1 MKPGPTTTLATI
13 AAAAG
18 CSVSTVSRA
27 LRDSPA
33 LPARTIGRIKRLARR
48 LNYQTNPLVTEV
60 MRHLRGGHL
69 AASRGTVAYLV
80 FGGTRNE
87 WRQHLTFVGFFEG
100 AQVRARE
107 LGFSLEEFWAD
118 DPAMSP
124 ARLSQILRAR
134 GITGVLVGPSPG
146 LPAAPR
152 LDWGDFAP
160 VKVGVP
166 FLDLP
171 LPCAVS
177 NHYRGMLRVIDR
189 LNALGYRRLGLV
201 LQEHQ
206 NIKTSALWLA
216 PLAYHEQHLRPGD
229 RVAPLV
235 MKRWREADF
244 ARWFRTHRPE
254 VVIGLRSELITWLVH
269 LGKQV
274 PADVGFVHLDRC
286 TEPGNYA
293 GIDQKPREVGAAAV
307 DMVVNRLL
315 ANERNL
321 QPAPRQLLVEGVWVH
336 GPTVRRLRAA
346 KSSKC

>member
-1 MKPGPTTTLATI
+1 MEPKPAANLAAI

-27 LRDSPA
+27 LRRSPV
-33 LPARTIGRIKRLARR
+33 LPGRTIQRIQRIANRLGYR
-48 LNYQTNPLVTEV
+48 TNPLVTQV
-60 MRHLRGGHL
+60 MRHMRGAHI
-69 AASRGTVAYLV
+69 ASSRGTLAYLA
-80 FGGTRNE
+80 FGPTGDAWQR
-87 WRQHLTFVGFFEG
+87 HLTFVGFFEG
-100 AQVRARE
+100 ARARAME
-107 LGFSLEEFWAD
+107 LGFTVEEFWAD
-118 DPAMSP
+118 NPAMSP
-124 ARLSQILRAR
+124 VRLGQILRAR
-134 GITGVLVGPSPG
+134 GITGVIVGPSPG

-152 LDWGDFAP
+152 LAWADFAP
-160 VKVGVP
+160 VKIGVP

-177 NHYRGMLRVIDR
+177 NHYRGMLRVIER
-189 LNALGYRRLGLV
+189 LTALGYRRLGLV

-244 ARWFRTHRPE
+244 TRWFRAHRPE
-254 VVIGLRSELITWLVH
+254 VVIGLRSELITWLEH
-269 LGKQV
+269 LGQDV
-274 PADVGFVHLDRC
+274 PAKVGFVHLDRC
-286 TEPGNYA
+286 TEPGDYA

-307 DMVVNRLL
+307 DMVVHRLL

-321 QPAPRQLLVEGVWVH
+321 QPAPRQLLVEGVWVD
-336 GPTVRRLRAA
+336 GPTVRACKARAR
-346 KSSKC
+346 

>member
-1 MKPGPTTTLATI
+1 MEPNPAANLATI
-13 AAAAG
+13 ATAAG

-27 LRDSPA
+27 LRGSA
-33 LPARTIGRIKRLARR
+33 VLPARTITRIRRVALRLGYRP
-48 LNYQTNPLVTEV
+48 NPLVTQV
-60 MRHLRGGHL
+60 MRHMRGAHI
-69 AASRGTVAYLV
+69 ASSRGTLAYLV
-80 FGGTRNE
+80 FGPTAGE
-87 WRQHLTFVGFFEG
+87 WQKHLTFVGFFEG
-100 AQVRARE
+100 ARARAVE
-107 LGFSLEEFWAD
+107 LGFTLEEFWAD
-118 DPAMSP
+118 NPAMSP
-124 ARLSQILRAR
+124 SRLGQILRAR
-134 GITGVLVGPSPG
+134 GITGVIVGPAPG

-152 LDWGDFAP
+152 LNWADFAP
-160 VKVGVP
+160 VKIGVP

-189 LNALGYRRLGLV
+189 LKALGYRRLGLV

-244 ARWFRTHRPE
+244 ARWFRVHRPE
-254 VVIGLRSELITWLVH
+254 VVIGLRSELIDWLGR
-269 LGKQV
+269 LGHRV
-274 PADVGFVHLDRC
+274 PGDVGFVHLDRC

-307 DMVVNRLL
+307 DMAVNRLL

-321 QPAPRQLLVEGVWVH
+321 QPAPRQLLVEGVWVN
-336 GPTVRRLRAA
+336 GPTVRAVRVPRG
-346 KSSKC
+346 KVR

>member
-1 MKPGPTTTLATI
+1 
-13 AAAAG
+13 
-18 CSVSTVSRA
+18 
-27 LRDSPA
+27 
-33 LPARTIGRIKRLARR
+33 LPAKTIKHIQRVASRLGYRA
-48 LNYQTNPLVTEV
+48 NPLVTEV
-60 MRHLRGGHL
+60 MRHMRGAHIAL
-69 AASRGTVAYLV
+69 SRGTLAYLV
-80 FGGTRNE
+80 FGPTSHE
-87 WRQHLTFVGFFEG
+87 WQKHLTFVGFFEG
-100 AQVRARE
+100 ARARAEE
-107 LGFSLEEFWAD
+107 LGFTLEDFWAD
-118 DPAMSP
+118 DTTMSP

-134 GITGVLVGPSPG
+134 GITGVIVGPAPG
-146 LPAAPR
+146 LPAPPKLEWA
-152 LDWGDFAP
+152 GFAP
-160 VKVGVP
+160 VKIGVP

-189 LNALGYRRLGLV
+189 LKTLGYRRLGLV

-254 VVIGLRSELITWLVH
+254 VVIGLRSELITWLEH
-269 LGKQV
+269 LEKRV
-274 PADVGFVHLDRC
+274 PEDVGFVHLDRC

-315 ANERNL
+315 ANERGL
-321 QPAPRQLLVEGVWVH
+321 QPAPRQLLVEGVWMD
-336 GPTVRRLRAA
+336 GPTLRPD
-346 KSSKC
+346 